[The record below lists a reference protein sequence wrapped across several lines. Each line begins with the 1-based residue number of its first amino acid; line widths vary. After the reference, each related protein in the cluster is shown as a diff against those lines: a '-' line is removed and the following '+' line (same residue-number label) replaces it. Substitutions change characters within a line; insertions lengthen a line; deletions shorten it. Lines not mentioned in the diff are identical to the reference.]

1 MVPQPK
7 HDDLS
12 PTPARPAW
20 ANVAAGAVIALA
32 AVVACRK
39 VWNFDIFWQLK
50 SGQWMLRH
58 HSVLA
63 HDPFTSPDPA
73 VGDDPSSWVNVHW
86 GFQIIVAS
94 IHAVS
99 GFAGLVALKMA
110 AFAGTLAVLALWLR
124 RRISPAW
131 LMLAG
136 GCVVVVA
143 ENRVRARPEI
153 FTFLFLAL
161 TLVIVESVRRGAP
174 ARRLWW
180 LVGLNVV
187 WVNMHGVYVVG
198 LASAWALAIGA
209 LIDRRLR
216 PEAAGVL
223 HGRRVWGPLLAATA
237 ACLVSPW
244 PIRAALQPLLLR
256 TRVSGEQAM
265 YSFGVQEFTPTWLA
279 NPFGSVPTMML
290 LAALLAVVAAIGG
303 LILLEIV
310 KARPASVPTGH
321 VLWLVMFTALA
332 VTAVRNVMLA
342 AIPIGFLLAIH
353 GGALLRRVADA
364 RPGWARRRLPA
375 SIAALVL
382 LAATAA
388 GYATEWV
395 YRAQNRQA
403 NRAGFGQVQGL
414 HAIDMAKWLGDSDL
428 EGDILPLDFGE
439 GGVFI
444 YYSYPRRKVWMDGRL
459 EVHSLKRFER
469 LYEIRTR
476 MLSAAQAADPAVTPL
491 PPSVRF
497 IVARA
502 DDTKHLEALSGCG
515 RFALAYVGR
524 ASVCFARRAMAG
536 EQVAWAAD
544 ADTDPPT
551 PNLAAFDKPV
561 DYASPPAPLLDVET
575 RRRWFRR
582 NPPAA
587 HWRLGAVFYSLGL
600 DRLAI
605 RYLIVADALEL
616 HEPIWRVGLLAQAHQ
631 RLGEQEPI
639 EPDVNLPADPNLSR
653 ALALYETVDLSDL
666 AARATQT
673 FALVRI
679 RALIKGRQIDTA
691 AKAVNDYLDGLPI
704 PQRWRPSAEALAVR
718 DAIKTAYDVARAN
731 RAKMNFDGFRPIER
745 ALRLV
750 RKDLGLIDAA
760 IGALAAVQNPTG
772 PERRLL
778 GDLWLRKGLTAKAR
792 GAYGQAAPDDWALT
806 MRIGLCDWADGR
818 FADARRRL
826 STAARTAQRRPE
838 PALYLALLAEQ
849 LGKYADA
856 AKVLASRPT
865 ASSGPAV
872 GQTARLTARLLARL
886 RVRGFDVNR

>member
-1 MVPQPK
+1 
-7 HDDLS
+7 LS
-12 PTPARPAW
+12 PTPARPGW
-20 ANVAAGAVIALA
+20 ANLAAGAVIALA

-50 SGQWMLRH
+50 SGQWMLSH
-58 HSVLA
+58 HRVLA

-73 VGDDPSSWVNVHW
+73 VGDDQSSWVNVHW
-86 GFQIIVAS
+86 GFQVIVAS
-94 IHAVS
+94 IHALS
-99 GFAGLVALKMA
+99 GFAGLVVLKMA

-124 RRISPAW
+124 RRVGPAW

-136 GCVVVVA
+136 WCIVVAA

-180 LVGLNVV
+180 LAGLNVV

-198 LASAWALAIGA
+198 IASTWALAIGA

-216 PEAAGVL
+216 RDSAGAL
-223 HGRRVWGPLLAATA
+223 HGRRVLGPILAATA

-265 YSFGVQEFTPTWLA
+265 YSFGVQEFSPTYLA
-279 NPFGSVPTMML
+279 NPFTSVPMMVL

-303 LILLEIV
+303 LVLLEIV
-310 KARPASVPTGH
+310 KAHPATVPVGH
-321 VLWLVMFTALA
+321 VLWLGMFAALA

-353 GGALLRRVADA
+353 GGALLRRIAEA
-364 RPGWARRRLPA
+364 RPGWARVRLPA

-382 LAATAA
+382 LVATAA
-388 GYATEWV
+388 GYTTEWV
-395 YRAQNRQA
+395 YRHQGRQA
-403 NRAGFGQVQGL
+403 NRVGFGQVQGL
-414 HAIDMAKWLGDSDL
+414 HAIDMARWLGASELD
-428 EGDILPLDFGE
+428 GDILPLDFGE

-444 YYSYPRRKVWMDGRL
+444 YHSYPRRKVWMDGRL
-459 EVHSLKRFER
+459 EAHSLKRFER

-476 MLSAAQAADPAVTPL
+476 MLSSAQAADPAVTPL

-497 IVARA
+497 IVVRA
-502 DDTKHLEALSGCG
+502 DDTRHLEALSGCP
-515 RFALAYVGR
+515 RFALAYVDR
-524 ASVCFARRAMAG
+524 ASVCFARRALAG

-561 DYASPPAPLLDVET
+561 GYAPPPAPLLDVET

-587 HWRLGAVFYSLGL
+587 HWRMGAVFYSLGL

-605 RYLIVADALEL
+605 RYLTVADALGL

-639 EPDVNLPADPNLSR
+639 EPDVDLPADPNLSR

-666 AARATQT
+666 AGRQTQT

-679 RALIKGRQIDTA
+679 RALIKGRQIDAA
-691 AKAVNDYLDGLPI
+691 AKAVSDYLDNLPI
-704 PQRWRPSAEALAVR
+704 PKRWRPSAEALAVR
-718 DAIKTAYDVARAN
+718 DAIKTAHDVARAN
-731 RAKMNFDGFRPIER
+731 RARMNFDGFRPIEQ
-745 ALRLV
+745 ALSLV
-750 RKDLGLIDAA
+750 RKNLGLIDAA
-760 IGALAAVQNPTG
+760 IDTLAAVRDPAR

-778 GDLWLRKGLTAKAR
+778 GDLYLRKGLTAKAR
-792 GAYGQAAPDDWALT
+792 RAYGRPGAGDWALT
-806 MRIGLCDWADGR
+806 MRLGLCDWADGR
-818 FADARRRL
+818 FADARRHL
-826 STAARTAQRRPE
+826 SVALRAAPTRAE

-849 LGKYADA
+849 LGQYADA
-856 AKVLASRPT
+856 ANALAARPTAASRP
-865 ASSGPAV
+865 AA
-872 GQTARLTARLLARL
+872 GQTGRLTARVIARL
-886 RVRGFDVNR
+886 RARGFDVKR